1 MIMMRDDKKSLR
13 PGSHPQM
20 HPHVATELPG
30 PRAKA
35 IIAMDE
41 SCTSPSYI
49 KEYPLVAD
57 RGQGCFIDDV
67 DGNRFLDMMAGIAV
81 SATGYAHPHVVGA
94 VKEALD
100 KVWHICGTDFYTD
113 SFSRLCSKLAGYVPG
128 MGKKRVFLTNSGTE
142 AIEGAMK
149 LARFHTKRKGFLSFY
164 GGFHGRTLGAL
175 SLTASKVRQR
185 ENFGPFIP
193 GVVHA
198 EYPDVLRRPAGMT
211 PEECGVEAIRKIERQ
226 LFGRVTSPDE
236 LAAIFVEPIQGE
248 GGYVVPPKSFL
259 KGLRDLCDRHGILL
273 VFDEVQSGV
282 GRTGEM
288 YAAEYFDVAPDILL
302 SAKGLGSGLPI
313 GAIIAREN
321 IMTWTRGSHG
331 STFGG
336 NNVSCAAAIAT
347 LEVVE
352 RMLPDIRKNGEL
364 LSAGLKKLAEK
375 HPCIIDVRG
384 PGFMIGMELARPGT
398 RESVPGMMAEL
409 EQMAFREGLLLL
421 GSGASTIRFA
431 PPLVCGPHEISIA
444 IDILDRCLGRLSA
457 R

>member
-1 MIMMRDDKKSLR
+1 MRPLIKT
-13 PGSHPQM
+13 
-20 HPHVATELPG
+20 ALPG
-30 PRAKA
+30 PRGKA
-35 IIAMDE
+35 IIAQDE

-81 SATGYAHPHVVGA
+81 SSTGYAHPHVMGA
-94 VKEALD
+94 VRESLE
-100 KVWHICGTDFYTD
+100 KVWHICGTDFYTE
-113 SFSRLCSKLAGYVPG
+113 SFSRLCTKLSGYVPG

-142 AIEGAMK
+142 AIEGAIK
-149 LARFHTKRKGFLSFY
+149 LARFHTKRKGLMSFY
-164 GGFHGRTLGAL
+164 GGFHGRTMGAL
-175 SLTASKVRQR
+175 SLTASKIRQR
-185 ENFGPFIP
+185 EHFGPFLP

-198 EYPDVLRRPAGMT
+198 EYPDVLRRPEGMT
-211 PEECGVEAIRKIERQ
+211 PEECGLEAIRKIEKQ
-226 LFGRVTSPDE
+226 LFNRVVSPDE

-259 KGLRDLCDRHGILL
+259 KGLRGLCDRHGIML

-288 YAAEYFDVAPDILL
+288 YAADFFDVAPDILL
-302 SAKGLGSGLPI
+302 TAKGLGSGLPI
-313 GAIIAREN
+313 GAIIAREEV
-321 IMTWTRGSHG
+321 MDWTRGSHG

-352 RMLPDIRKNGEL
+352 KILPEIRQNGEL
-364 LSAGLKKLAEK
+364 LTSGLRKLADR
-375 HPCIIDVRG
+375 HPCIMDVRG
-384 PGFMIGMELARPGT
+384 PGFMIGMELADPVT
-398 RESVPGMMAEL
+398 KQSIPNAMAEL

-421 GSGASTIRFA
+421 GCGASTIRFA
-431 PPLVCGPHEISIA
+431 PPLICGPHEIAIA
-444 IDILDRCLGRLSA
+444 LEILDRCLA
-457 R
+457 RCLTPSS

>member
-1 MIMMRDDKKSLR
+1 MNPSKIEKLFPKVSG
-13 PGSHPQM
+13 P
-20 HPHVATELPG
+20 LPG
-30 PRAKA
+30 PRAQA
-35 IIAMDE
+35 IIAQDE

-57 RGQGCFIDDV
+57 RGEGCFIDDV

-81 SATGYAHPHVVGA
+81 SATGYAHPHVMGA
-94 VKEALD
+94 VREALD
-100 KVWHICGTDFYTD
+100 KVWHVCGTDFYTD
-113 SFSRLCSKLAGYVPG
+113 SFSRLCAKLSGYVPG

-149 LARFHTKRKGFLSFY
+149 LARYHTRRKGFLSFY

-175 SLTASKVRQR
+175 SLTASKIRQR
-185 ENFGPFIP
+185 EHFGPFIP

-211 PEECGVEAIRKIERQ
+211 PEECGIEAVRKIERS
-226 LFGRVTSPDE
+226 LFHKVVSPDE

-313 GAIIAREN
+313 GAIIAQEKV
-321 IMTWTRGSHG
+321 MTWTRGTHG

-352 RMLPDIRKNGEL
+352 RMLPEIRKNGEL
-364 LSAGLKKLAEK
+364 LSAGLRNLAQK
-375 HPCIIDVRG
+375 HPVIMDVRG
-384 PGFMIGMELARPGT
+384 PGFMIGMEMADPTSGAP
-398 RESVPGMMAEL
+398 VPELMADL
-409 EQMAFREGLLLL
+409 EQTAFREGLLLL
-421 GSGASTIRFA
+421 GCGASTIRFA
-431 PPLVCGPHEISIA
+431 PPLVCGPHEIAIA
-444 IDILDRCLGRLSA
+444 LEILDLCLTKLTPRHKMS
-457 R
+457 

>member
-1 MIMMRDDKKSLR
+1 MNTALR
-13 PGSHPQM
+13 PSIK
-20 HPHVATELPG
+20 TELPG
-30 PRAKA
+30 PCGRA
-35 IIAMDE
+35 IIAQDE
-41 SCTSPSYI
+41 AYTSPSYI

-81 SATGYAHPHVVGA
+81 NSTGYAHPHVMGA
-94 VKEALD
+94 VREAIE

-113 SFSRLCSKLAGYVPG
+113 SFSRLSAKLSGYLPE

-142 AIEGAMK
+142 AVEGAIK
-149 LARFHTKRKGFLSFY
+149 LARFHTKRKGLLSFY

-175 SLTASKVRQR
+175 SLTASKIRQR

-198 EYPDVLRRPAGMT
+198 DFPDVLRRPAGMT
-211 PEECGVEAIRKIERQ
+211 PEECGLEAIQKIERQ
-226 LFGRVTSPDE
+226 LFTRVVSPDE

-259 KGLRDLCDRHGILL
+259 TGLRSLCDRHGIML

-288 YAAEYFDVAPDILL
+288 YAADYFDVAPDILL
-302 SAKGLGSGLPI
+302 TAKGLGSGLPI
-313 GAIIAREN
+313 GAIIAREGV
-321 IMTWTRGSHG
+321 MDWTRGSHG

-352 RMLPDIRKNGEL
+352 KILPDIRSHGAL
-364 LSAGLKKLAEK
+364 LTSGLKKLAAK

-384 PGFMIGMELARPGT
+384 PGFMVGMELADPIT
-398 RESVPGMMAEL
+398 KNPIPEVMANL

-421 GSGASTIRFA
+421 GCGASTIRFA
-431 PPLVCGPHEISIA
+431 PPLVCGPHEIAIA
-444 IDILDRCLGRLSA
+444 LEILDHCLERVSPSF
-457 R
+457 